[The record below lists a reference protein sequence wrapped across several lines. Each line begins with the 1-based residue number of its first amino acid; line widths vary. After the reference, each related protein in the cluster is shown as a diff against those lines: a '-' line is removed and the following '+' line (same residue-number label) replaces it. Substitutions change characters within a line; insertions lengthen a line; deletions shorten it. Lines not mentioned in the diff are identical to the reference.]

1 MRSATGFS
9 GDKRIATCRWHEHL
23 YSLNRWRSSGALL
36 FVILGLSSAHAEQDD
51 LQELRSAPTN
61 IWRLVRE
68 DRVHDIQMFIKH
80 EDDKPYRSFRV
91 TAELNCDVQTLYRV
105 LMDFPSYPKWYWQVK
120 SIRLLARPTPKDY
133 FIYMVHRAPFDLRDR
148 DVILHATLK
157 PGNDE
162 KSLHVIGIEADPD
175 FMEKQPP
182 LIRMRAENMT
192 IRFSRS
198 SRYKTRVEAEGYID
212 PGSDAPSWTVNLI
225 QRSAPYTNMLGLARM
240 VQMPEY
246 RDGPDFPARLS
257 HPIDRVR

>member
-1 MRSATGFS
+1 
-9 GDKRIATCRWHEHL
+9 
-23 YSLNRWRSSGALL
+23 
-36 FVILGLSSAHAEQDD
+36 
-51 LQELRSAPTN
+51 
-61 IWRLVRE
+61 
-68 DRVHDIQMFIKH
+68 
-80 EDDKPYRSFRV
+80 
-91 TAELNCDVQTLYRV
+91 
-105 LMDFPSYPKWYWQVK
+105 
-120 SIRLLARPTPKDY
+120 
-133 FIYMVHRAPFDLRDR
+133 MVHRAPFDLRDR

-225 QRSAPYTNMLGLARM
+225 QRSAPYTNMAWACAHGADAGI
-240 VQMPEY
+240 
-246 RDGPDFPARLS
+246 RDGPDFPARLN